1 MNKQETALHIG
12 EIFMAKEEGKEI
24 ICSDGAQAGTVGCL
38 SRIDVV
44 QHPERY
50 SIKKEPQLIYENVYR
65 HIEDE
70 DEDEVRFY
78 TYTYSKKASALKAAE
93 EFPDRLVLAAHP
105 IELPEVT

>member
-50 SIKKEPQLIYENVYR
+50 SIKKEPRVIWVNVYE
-65 HIEDE
+65 EDG
-70 DEDEVRFY
+70 VR
-78 TYTYSKKASALKAAE
+78 TQALFRYKSEAAAKE
-93 EFPDRLVLAAHP
+93 AANPDVLVTAHP
-105 IELPEVT
+105 IALPEVT